1 MHADTPPAMRI
12 PTREAGRA
20 AGFTLVEL
28 VTVIAIVAI
37 VAGIGVA
44 GRFADRTP
52 FEARG
57 FAPQLSQYLSAGQ
70 RLAVAQRRTLHVSV
84 DPSLGRVTLCL
95 DAGCTQRIAAVPKLS
110 ASDPDWLDVPASL
123 RIAGGAQAFSYAA
136 DGTPSFASALTL
148 RLTDA
153 SGNDLNAGVTLEP
166 GSGHARTF

>member
-1 MHADTPPAMRI
+1 MQRT
-12 PTREAGRA
+12 TREAGRQ

-70 RLAVAQRRTLHVSV
+70 RFAVAQRRIIHVSI

-95 DAGCTQRIAAVPKLS
+95 DSGCNQRIAASPGLS
-110 ASDPDWLDVPASL
+110 GSDTDWLTVPASL
-123 RIAGGAQAFSYAA
+123 RIAGSAQTFSYAP
-136 DGTPSFASALTL
+136 DGTPSFTSALTL
-148 RLTDA
+148 RLTDTA
-153 SGNDLNAGVTLEP
+153 GTDLNVGVSVEP

>member
-1 MHADTPPAMRI
+1 MRADTPPAMRI
-12 PTREAGRA
+12 PTREAGRQ

-28 VTVIAIVAI
+28 VTVIAVVAI

-44 GRFADRTP
+44 GRFTDRTP

-70 RLAVAQRRTLHVSV
+70 RLAVAQRRTIHVSV
-84 DPSLGRVTLCL
+84 DPSTGRVTLCL
-95 DAGCTQRIAAVPKLS
+95 DAGCAQRIAAAPRLS
-110 ASDPDWLDVPASL
+110 ATDPDWLAVPSSL
-123 RIAGGAQAFSYAA
+123 RIAGSAFTFSYAS
-136 DGTPSFASALTL
+136 DGTPSFSSALTL

-153 SGNDLNAGVTLEP
+153 SGNDLNVGVTLEP